1 MFPIEKL
8 KPLDNLVR
16 PNILKIIGLALS
28 IWLCFSP
35 LFADDAAFVKYVIDG
50 DTVILKNNE
59 TLRFIGIDTPE
70 IDHENKN
77 AEPLGY
83 AARSLNLKL
92 LGSKRIRLEYDQE
105 KRDHYNRL
113 LAYVYLPDGT
123 FVNMVLLRSGMGI
136 YLHKPPNLKHSE
148 RLLKAQRE
156 AMLERKGIWHA
167 WSEAKQ
173 SYVGNQKSKRFHRT
187 KCRYGK
193 KTAPANRIPFSRK
206 WDAYWE
212 GYSPCKKCLK

>member
-1 MFPIEKL
+1 
-8 KPLDNLVR
+8 
-16 PNILKIIGLALS
+16 
-28 IWLCFSP
+28 
-35 LFADDAAFVKYVIDG
+35 VKYVIDG

-59 TLRFIGIDTPE
+59 KLRFIGIDTPE

-83 AARSLNLKL
+83 AARSFNLKL
-92 LGSKRIRLEYDQE
+92 IESKRIRLEYDQE
-105 KRDHYNRL
+105 KQDHYNRF

-123 FVNMVLLRSGMGI
+123 FVNMELLRSGLAT
-136 YLHKPPNLKHSE
+136 YLHKPPNLNHSE

-156 AMLERKGIWHA
+156 AMSEMKGIWHA

-193 KTAPANRIPFSRK
+193 KTAPAHRISFSK
-206 WDAYWE
+206 MWDAYWE
-212 GYSPCKKCLK
+212 GYSPCKKCFK